1 MVEYLRI
8 GCGNLTV
15 VASDNDDVKKDDDD
29 DDDDANSKDAEVVK
43 IGIAEII
50 RIFDRLINLKYL
62 SKEERNFL
70 VAMKFKLDKIRV
82 LSK

>member
-8 GCGNLTV
+8 GCGNLIV
-15 VASDNDDVKKDDDD
+15 VASDNDDVKKDDDDD

-50 RIFDRLINLKYL
+50 RIFDRLINDKEIKKCYKLKQQTF
-62 SKEERNFL
+62 N
-70 VAMKFKLDKIRV
+70 V
-82 LSK
+82 